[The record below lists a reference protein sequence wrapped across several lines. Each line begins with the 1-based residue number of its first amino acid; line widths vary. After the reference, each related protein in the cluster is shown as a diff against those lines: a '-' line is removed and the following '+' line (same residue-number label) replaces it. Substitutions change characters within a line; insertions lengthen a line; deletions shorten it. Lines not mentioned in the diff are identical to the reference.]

1 MRPSESLFFDI
12 RGLRYH
18 VREWGPTVSFAEDAT
33 RTSPPAV
40 VLLHG
45 WMDMSGSFQFVVD
58 ALAGGRRVY
67 APDWRGFGLSA
78 WSGADSYW
86 FPDYLADL
94 DALLTR
100 LIGAA
105 PALLVGHSMGG
116 NVASLFAGI
125 RPERV
130 AKLVNLEGFGL
141 AASQADE
148 APRRYARWLSQL
160 CAPPAFR
167 EYANFAQLAERLR
180 AQNPRLSSS
189 RAEFLAHHWGQ
200 EKGGRVVIRSD
211 PAHKKVNPVGYR
223 LDEAKACWRKVTAP
237 VLWVTGAETTT
248 PARLG
253 LTAADL
259 AGRKAC
265 FHQLEEITVADSGH
279 MLHHDQPE
287 RLAAAI
293 ESFL

>member
-1 MRPSESLFFDI
+1 
-12 RGLRYH
+12 
-18 VREWGPTVSFAEDAT
+18 
-33 RTSPPAV
+33 
-40 VLLHG
+40 
-45 WMDMSGSFQFVVD
+45 MDMSASFQFLVD
-58 ALAGGRRVY
+58 ALADTRRIY
-67 APDWRGFGLSA
+67 APDWRGFGSSA

-94 DALLTR
+94 DALLMH
-100 LIGAA
+100 LIGTA

-141 AASQADE
+141 AASQAED
-148 APRRYARWLSQL
+148 APGRYARWLTQL
-160 CAPPAFR
+160 SDPPAFR
-167 EYANFAQLAERLR
+167 EYANFAQLAERLH
-180 AQNPRLSSS
+180 AQNPRLPLS
-189 RAEFLAHHWGQ
+189 RAEFLAHHWGK
-200 EKGGRVVIRSD
+200 EEGGRVVIRSD

-223 LDEAKACWRKVTAP
+223 LDEAKACWRKIAAP
-237 VLWVTGAETTT
+237 VLWVTGAETST

-253 LTAADL
+253 ITAEDL
-259 AGRKAC
+259 ASRKAC
-265 FHQLEEITVADSGH
+265 FHRLAEITLVDSGH

-287 RLAAAI
+287 RLAAAL